1 MREKGKECYGKLVK
15 KQFKNILKINL
26 IIGKKQNDADLTNTI
41 EGFWGTLKRMIEGIY
56 HSISSKYIQRYIYEA
71 VYRYNTRKTS
81 GSDCFKQ
88 MFVNSIGVVDY
99 EMVKNLA

>member
-1 MREKGKECYGKLVK
+1 
-15 KQFKNILKINL
+15 
-26 IIGKKQNDADLTNTI
+26 
-41 EGFWGTLKRMIEGIY
+41 MIEGIY
-56 HSISSKYIQRYIYEA
+56 HSISSKYIHRYIDEA

-99 EMVKNLA
+99 EMAKNLA